1 MCVGAGRKQARV
13 EFLLG
18 VLGDVDPAGVGGCQQ
33 ATAKAGYVV
42 EGASVFQ
49 RDQVVHCLKEERGV
63 QRLQVEGAGCDESI
77 EAIEVDLQRLIGT
90 FPGKLERIAKAVARA
105 DNSIYVTQIGQ
116 SFTAL
121 VRAA

>member
-1 MCVGAGRKQARV
+1 M
-13 EFLLG
+13 
-18 VLGDVDPAGVGGCQQ
+18 
-33 ATAKAGYVV
+33 V

-49 RDQVVHCLKEERGV
+49 RDQVVHCLQEERGV

-77 EAIEVDLQRLIGT
+77 EAIEVDLQGLIAT
-90 FPGKLERIAKAVARA
+90 FSGKVERIAKAVARA